1 MSSFS
6 DSRPAGAE
14 PAPRTC
20 QPRRGQDPSVLQ
32 STEQCS
38 VSLVTCVFGEAP
50 PCPPAGSPGPA
61 LRTLPPPG
69 PLPRRS
75 CCAPSSQEP
84 LYLPAVRD
92 GTPPGRAASAWANQ
106 TAPLRVWVPSG
117 LGAPRG
123 GPHHHAPGGAQEMPG
138 QDTRCARP
146 QPPWAADGPDAARPL
161 PQGVR
166 PASPCSPAPAAT
178 ASWAGAGL
186 PCSTSTRCCG
196 RSRGTCRR
204 CAGGRSCTWPW
215 TSRRYRPHLGPREW
229 EGGGGGGA
237 LWGRRLLNPQG
248 GRERGRAILAG
259 RRPSRPPALGLPGA
273 SSFPTCS
280 RRMGVQLK
288 IMRPGLPSRV
298 PP

>member
-20 QPRRGQDPSVLQ
+20 QPRRGQAPSVLQ

-75 CCAPSSQEP
+75 CCAPSPREP

-146 QPPWAADGPDAARPL
+146 QPLWAADGPDAARPL

-196 RSRGTCRR
+196 RSRGTCRH

-229 EGGGGGGA
+229 EGG
-237 LWGRRLLNPQG
+237 QG
-248 GRERGRAILAG
+248 RGRALRAPPSQPPRREGAG
-259 RRPSRPPALGLPGA
+259 SGHPGWTTSLTPTCPGA
-273 SSFPTCS
+273 PGSFLVSHMLQTD
-280 RRMGVQLK
+280 G
-288 IMRPGLPSRV
+288 GAA
-298 PP
+298 